1 MWSLPILPIT
11 PERHG
16 EPRLLYQ
23 SHGEIDTLRA
33 IAIVGDELHVKGSDG
48 GGDVIMRL
56 DKRTGGERAR
66 VRHAWKASRDPVP
79 AKSTGRGAIEDELP
93 LSSNFQVDHNADGT
107 CSIRLNRRLRR

>member
-48 GGDVIMRL
+48 GGDMILRL
-56 DKRTGGERAR
+56 DKRTGGALVAR
-66 VRHAWKASRDPVP
+66 RCTVSLQRSLD
-79 AKSTGRGAIEDELP
+79 
-93 LSSNFQVDHNADGT
+93 
-107 CSIRLNRRLRR
+107 